1 MDGSGIRRLPLDYP
15 NKASLV
21 RNFSVF
27 IVASLITRL
36 IKPLPSCLWF
46 DAPWCSCIVAVM
58 TDAPFI
64 CWFYIHIISKVF
76 GIKIT
81 VSCLLSSYF
90 EISNLHL
97 QWNLWD
103 ALPFLMASGVVVTAT
118 PVPPLTTKIV
128 KQFAWQTLGF
138 SVEYCDME
146 TSLFVKLFVLPIAT
160 APKPLIHQK
169 QTIAYLCTEISHTC
183 CSLCC

>member
-27 IVASLITRL
+27 IVASLVTRL

-76 GIKIT
+76 GMKIT

-118 PVPPLTTKIV
+118 PVPSV
-128 KQFAWQTLGF
+128 KSVRRFAVPDGIGGCRYGN
-138 SVEYCDME
+138 SG
-146 TSLFVKLFVLPIAT
+146 AT
-160 APKPLIHQK
+160 IDYKNS
-169 QTIAYLCTEISHTC
+169 QTICMTNLRLQCWILWHGD
-183 CSLCC
+183 